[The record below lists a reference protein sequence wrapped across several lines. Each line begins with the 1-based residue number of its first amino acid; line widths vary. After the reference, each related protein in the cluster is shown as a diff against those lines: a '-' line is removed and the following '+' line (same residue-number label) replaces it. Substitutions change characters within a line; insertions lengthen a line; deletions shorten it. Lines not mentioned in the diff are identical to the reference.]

1 MAVQKKSKLTKTTI
15 LFYSN
20 LNRLMKEYG
29 VNRTNIEQSM
39 GIQVGRLKFMESRN
53 SFPQGTTI
61 DKLATFF
68 DVPHAEFFLNL
79 GYIDEEEYL

>member
-61 DKLATFF
+61 DKLAAFF
-68 DVPHAEFFLNL
+68 DVPHSEFFVNL
-79 GYIDEEEYL
+79 GYIDEEE